1 MGLLASIYGYGQTY
15 AAPTGGVNP
24 AGTGGTDNL
33 HLGHSAGADPLNAAS
48 QNVFVGTRAGEEN
61 ETGTHNTFTGY
72 QAGENNVFRQL

>member
-1 MGLLASIYGYGQTY
+1 MKTKIFLAMGLLASIYGYGQTY

-48 QNVFVGTRAGEEN
+48 QKRFCWN
-61 ETGTHNTFTGY
+61 ESRRR
-72 QAGENNVFRQL
+72 E